1 MRGSSR
7 LAKGENVACL
17 YIEGAD
23 GVPVDG
29 HRAKIMRNVFFA
41 YLHQLNQGN
50 LKLPSGWSQVALD
63 VKQTFYHTIRL
74 NFVEFRY
81 CSDNW
86 KADLLATH
94 NYSQWYKYHIT
105 NGKKR
110 TNTDS
115 SSSRSKKQKV
125 EEIPLEDEELEYVDS
140 PTSAT
145 SELPIV
151 STMPVEPDVT
161 PVVFNTPT
169 IPILATSELPV
180 ESTIPI
186 EPNVIPVIFDTPT
199 IPMTATN
206 PVSLDNL
213 IDPVL
218 KAISNHSSGD
228 LLAASDTVAKTTAA
242 ANPATANPTHI
253 NTPEV
258 PPASFVP
265 QVSSTSA
272 FRLIGSDIEYK
283 GEESSQTQL

>member
-1 MRGSSR
+1 
-7 LAKGENVACL
+7 
-17 YIEGAD
+17 
-23 GVPVDG
+23 
-29 HRAKIMRNVFFA
+29 MRNVFFA

-140 PTSAT
+140 PTS
-145 SELPIV
+145 V
-151 STMPVEPDVT
+151 
-161 PVVFNTPT
+161 
-169 IPILATSELPV
+169 TSELPV
-180 ESTIPI
+180 ESTMPV
-186 EPNVIPVIFDTPT
+186 EPDVIPVIFDTPT
-199 IPMTATN
+199 IPITAMN
-206 PVSLDNL
+206 PVSLDDL

-228 LLAASDTVAKTTAA
+228 LLAASDTVAAKTTAA
-242 ANPATANPTHI
+242 ADPAIVNPTHI

-258 PPASFVP
+258 PPASFIP

-272 FRLIGSDIEYK
+272 CRLISSDIEYQ
-283 GEESSQTQL
+283 GEESS